1 MNLTLTPDISKCFIL
16 PDCSVYCSQPLRL
29 SKFTVGARLVLNCLS
44 VVNLVVYL
52 VNIYADNFVVV
63 DEIADIISKYSLT
76 TLTPSFHKVP
86 KKNAREVIDNGDT
99 VWALQELQWLNF
111 HEYLRVISFPNRF
124 SLFIWG
130 PARVCFLLQKRVQ
143 YLVSLSIYSKNEL

>member
-63 DEIADIISKYSLT
+63 DEIADILSKYSLT

-86 KKNAREVIDNGDT
+86 KKNARVVIDNGDT
-99 VWALQELQWLNF
+99 V
-111 HEYLRVISFPNRF
+111 
-124 SLFIWG
+124 
-130 PARVCFLLQKRVQ
+130 
-143 YLVSLSIYSKNEL
+143 

>member
-1 MNLTLTPDISKCFIL
+1 MLRNLHPVCFKNFQLQSFTFTYYRAVNLTLTPDISKCFIP
-16 PDCSVYCSQPLRL
+16 PDCSVSCSQPLRL

-63 DEIADIISKYSLT
+63 DEIADILSKYSLT

-86 KKNAREVIDNGDT
+86 KKNARGT
-99 VWALQELQWLNF
+99 LCELCKSYND
-111 HEYLRVISFPNRF
+111 
-124 SLFIWG
+124 
-130 PARVCFLLQKRVQ
+130 
-143 YLVSLSIYSKNEL
+143 SIFMNIFV